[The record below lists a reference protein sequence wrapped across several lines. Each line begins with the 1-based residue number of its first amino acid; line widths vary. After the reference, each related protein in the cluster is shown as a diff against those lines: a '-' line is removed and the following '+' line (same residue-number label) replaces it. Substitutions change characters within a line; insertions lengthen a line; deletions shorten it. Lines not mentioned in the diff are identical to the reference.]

1 VELRGGT
8 NEAKLLT
15 PKSYIKTGTTVL
27 EDISE
32 RAKSIV
38 DKIDM
43 IAANLNAITGEDNR
57 KNIAT
62 ILAQTSLILKDTHEN
77 LATTMQSISR
87 IANNTADLTE
97 ELSKDLS
104 KVTENLT
111 KNLDAITSSA
121 TSNIQ
126 NVSETSQASLISVT
140 NNVNQQLEELTA
152 KLETSLTQLTND
164 GSALIREA
172 NLQVSTVGEHSDQMV
187 LETTKEILTISNNIN
202 RALDQVNAL
211 LYTPGF
217 DSLMTNLG
225 KLSGELAKT
234 DLKGMVTELSTTI
247 QKTGTLVSN
256 LNRVVTRGQGD
267 LLEILSTLTETSE
280 NLNEF
285 SRQIADTPA
294 ILLRGN

>member
-1 VELRGGT
+1 
-8 NEAKLLT
+8 

-43 IAANLNAITGEDNR
+43 IAANLNAITGEENR
-57 KNIAT
+57 NNIST

-104 KVTENLT
+104 AVTENLT

-172 NLQVSTVGEHSDQMV
+172 NLKVSTVGEHSDQMI
-187 LETTKEILTISNNIN
+187 LETTREILTISNNIN
-202 RALDQVNAL
+202 RALDQVNAI

-225 KLSGELAKT
+225 TLCGELSKT

>member
-1 VELRGGT
+1 
-8 NEAKLLT
+8 
-15 PKSYIKTGTTVL
+15 IKTGTTVL

-140 NNVNQQLEELTA
+140 DNVNQQLEDLTN
-152 KLETSLTQLTND
+152 KLETSLMQLTND

>member
-1 VELRGGT
+1 
-8 NEAKLLT
+8 
-15 PKSYIKTGTTVL
+15 L

-43 IAANLNAITGEDNR
+43 IAANLNAITGEENR
-57 KNIAT
+57 NNIST

-104 KVTENLT
+104 AVTENLT

-121 TSNIQ
+121 TTNIQ

-172 NLQVSTVGEHSDQMV
+172 NLKVSTVGEHSDQMI
-187 LETTKEILTISNNIN
+187 LEATREILTISNNIN
-202 RALDQVNAL
+202 RALDQVNAI

-225 KLSGELAKT
+225 TLCGELSKT